1 MRVLTFFLR
10 AGAVVVVLAA
20 LFSYLDDGSQRQA
33 AERQQPPTPP
43 PASRQT
49 TPPRPK
55 PAIQPGTVT
64 IAAVGDVLMGTKP
77 TLPPDGGA
85 SLFEEVSFEL
95 SADAVLGNLEGTLST
110 GAGSRCGEA
119 SASCRAFQTP
129 PSYARRLREAG
140 FTVLSLANDHT
151 YDFGKD
157 GLEQT
162 ANALDAEGLLYTGRR
177 GEIALQRVG
186 AMTIAIVGFA
196 PDEWAQSLIDLDGA
210 RELVREAERRAD
222 VVIASM
228 HAGAEGPLSTRVPR
242 TTEYYLGE
250 NRGNARAFA
259 HAVVDAGADL
269 VVGQGPRVLRGMEW
283 YRGRLIAYSL
293 GTFARYGQTE
303 LGGGPMSVS
312 GVLRVTLRGDGRF
325 ETGILVPLR
334 LTADGT
340 PALDP
345 SKRAHGA
352 VRALSQADFGDR
364 GVRVSRSGALS

>member
-1 MRVLTFFLR
+1 MRVLAFFLR

-33 AERQQPPTPP
+33 ADRRQPAP
-43 PASRQT
+43 PAPEQT
-49 TPPRPK
+49 TPARPK
-55 PAIQPGTVT
+55 PALRPGTVT

-77 TLPPDGGA
+77 SLPADGGA
-85 SLFEEVSFEL
+85 RLFEDVSFEL
-95 SADAVLGNLEGTLST
+95 SADVVVGNLDGTLST

-129 PSYARRLREAG
+129 PSYARRLQEAG
-140 FTVLSLANDHT
+140 FTVLSLANDHS

-162 ANALDAEGLLYTGRR
+162 AKALDAQGLLYTGRP

-186 AMTIAIVGFA
+186 AMRIAIVGFA
-196 PDEWAQSLIDLDGA
+196 PYEWAQGLTDLEAA
-210 RELVREAERRAD
+210 RDLVSEAERRAD

-228 HAGAEGPLSTRVPR
+228 DGGAEGPLSTRVPR
-242 TTEYYLGE
+242 TTEYHLGE
-250 NRGNARAFA
+250 NRGNVRAFA

-269 VVGQGPRVLRGMEW
+269 VVGHGPRVLRGMEW

-293 GTFARYGQTE
+293 GSFARYGQAE
-303 LGGGPMSVS
+303 LGGPLSVS
-312 GVLRVTLRGDGRF
+312 GVLRVTLRSDGRF
-325 ETGILVPLR
+325 ETGIIVPLR
-334 LTADGT
+334 LAADGT

-345 SKRAHGA
+345 GARAQEA
-352 VRALSQADFGDR
+352 VRALSRADFGDR

>member
-33 AERQQPPTPP
+33 AEQRPATPP
-43 PASRQT
+43 PPSRET
-49 TPPRPK
+49 TPTRPK
-55 PAIQPGTVT
+55 PALQPGTVT

-77 TLPPDGGA
+77 SLPPDDGA

-119 SASCRAFQTP
+119 SASCRAYQTP

-140 FTVLSLANDHT
+140 FTVLSLANDHS

-162 ANALDAEGLLYTGRR
+162 AKAIDAEGLLYTGRR
-177 GEIALQRVG
+177 GEIALQQVG

-196 PDEWAQSLIDLDGA
+196 PYEWAQSLTDLDAA

-222 VVIASM
+222 VVIVSM
-228 HAGAEGPLSTRVPR
+228 DAGAEGPLSTRVPR
-242 TTEYYLGE
+242 TTEYHLGE

-293 GTFARYGQTE
+293 GTFARYGHSQ
-303 LGGGPMSVS
+303 LGGPLSVS
-312 GVLRVTLRGDGRF
+312 GVLRVTLRDDGRF

-340 PALDP
+340 PALDA
-345 SKRAHGA
+345 SERAHGA

>member
-1 MRVLTFFLR
+1 MRVLAFFLR

-33 AERQQPPTPP
+33 AERQQPATPP

-49 TPPRPK
+49 TPTRPK
-55 PAIQPGTVT
+55 PALHPGTVT

-77 TLPPDGGA
+77 SLPPDEGA

-95 SADAVLGNLEGTLST
+95 SADVVLGNLEGTLST

-140 FTVLSLANDHT
+140 FTVLSLANDHS
-151 YDFGKD
+151 YDFGKG

-162 ANALDAEGLLYTGRR
+162 AKALDAEGLLYTGRP

-186 AMTIAIVGFA
+186 SLTIAIVGFA
-196 PDEWAQSLIDLDGA
+196 PYEWAQGLTDLDAA

-228 HAGAEGPLSTRVPR
+228 HGGAEGPLSTRVPR

-250 NRGNARAFA
+250 NRGDARAFA

-303 LGGGPMSVS
+303 LGGPLSVS
-312 GVLRVTLRGDGRF
+312 GVLRVTLRGDGQF

-345 SKRAHGA
+345 SERAHGA